1 MTPVLWSS
9 AAGAIV
15 YRILPFA
22 QTDGFNPAQH
32 KFARSSCL
40 SIRLTPTTTL
50 SSWARCKTAMCMR
63 SPTTKLILSYRSSK
77 MIMSM
82 SWSQQL
88 VYSWTQSSRIWS
100 SKLIGEWMEQAYQKT
115 YVRPRTS
122 AFNAGTV
129 VITHCKWLLCKT
141 NDLKY
146 KYSERERER
155 GSSGYTGAQWWNFLC
170 KILQIYPISK

>member
-1 MTPVLWSS
+1 MDLTQHNTNLQNDDVCPLDWPQQLRS
-9 AAGAIV
+9 APELDA
-15 YRILPFA
+15 RLPCA
-22 QTDGFNPAQH
+22 WDPQQ
-32 KFARSSCL
+32 L
-40 SIRLTPTTTL
+40 SW
-50 SSWARCKTAMCMR
+50 SWA
-63 SPTTKLILSYRSSK
+63 RSSK

-88 VYSWTQSSRIWS
+88 VYSWTQSLRIWS

-141 NDLKY
+141 NHLKY
-146 KYSERERER
+146 KYSEREREDLVVVQELSDGIFSAKYSRSIQSQNRCREVRERER
-155 GSSGYTGAQWWNFLC
+155 GQ
-170 KILQIYPISK
+170 KK